1 MDTYILLKG
10 YIMKRYAAKS
20 TANSNI
26 IKGYAAN
33 STIIKGYA
41 ANSNIIKGCAANGC
55 GRKNDGLWRISELW
69 DVLIKRCRIS
79 LSY

>member
-20 TANSNI
+20 TANSN
-26 IKGYAAN
+26 
-33 STIIKGYA
+33 IIKGYA

>member
-33 STIIKGYA
+33 S
-41 ANSNIIKGCAANGC
+41 NIIKGCAANGC
-55 GRKNDGLWRISELW
+55 GRKNDGLWRINELW
-69 DVLIKRCRIS
+69 DGLIKRCRIS